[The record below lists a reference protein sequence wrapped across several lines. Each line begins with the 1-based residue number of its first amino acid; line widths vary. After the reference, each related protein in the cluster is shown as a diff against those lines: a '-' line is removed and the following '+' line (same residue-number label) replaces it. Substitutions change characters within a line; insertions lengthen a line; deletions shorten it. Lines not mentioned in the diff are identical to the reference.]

1 LHYRLYELKPTGS
14 IARGSDL
21 EASNDEE
28 AIAQARALHEA
39 KGKSFELWCGTR
51 RVLEQEGG
59 PR

>member
-1 LHYRLYELKPTGS
+1 MHYRLYELNPTGG

-21 EASNDEE
+21 EAASDEE
-28 AIAQARALHEA
+28 AIARARALHEA

-51 RVLEQEGG
+51 RVLEHKGR